1 MTGAGVSDAGAN
13 ADTDGHADAARPA
26 DAMGE
31 SESELAGR
39 SAQDESG
46 QSSGADVLTL
56 SLFGVMVIIASVCLV
71 IW

>member
-1 MTGAGVSDAGAN
+1 MDPREESAT
-13 ADTDGHADAARPA
+13 
-26 DAMGE
+26 E
-31 SESELAGR
+31 SEVARQPAHES
-39 SAQDESG
+39 SAQDQSLPDQTVHDEAGQDNAG